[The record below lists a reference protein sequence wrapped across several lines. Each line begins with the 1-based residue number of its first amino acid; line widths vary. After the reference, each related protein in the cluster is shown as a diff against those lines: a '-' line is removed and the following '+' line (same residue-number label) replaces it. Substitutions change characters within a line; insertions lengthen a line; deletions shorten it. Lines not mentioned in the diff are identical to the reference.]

1 MEVPSLARGEDKQPI
16 AAPEPLCMTL
26 RTGDVQVNGPKAS
39 ISSALHHL
47 AGLQCQN
54 CCPLTFIFNS
64 QRVTPEI
71 CVTLKSL
78 PSPSEMTFVRDTATP
93 KLHIMA
99 TRQEPSTTKVHLQNL
114 VYCWTIWNNLTCSFS
129 KRQSAEYINSI
140 WIWVPPVGG
149 VWYMMTV
156 SFFSATYLFLFS
168 LRQKSTQ
175 QYL

>member
-16 AAPEPLCMTL
+16 AAPEPLCVTL
-26 RTGDVQVNGPKAS
+26 RMGDVQVNGPKAS

-78 PSPSEMTFVRDTATP
+78 PSPSEMTGSLGIQLRRNP
-93 KLHIMA
+93 
-99 TRQEPSTTKVHLQNL
+99 QQPSC
-114 VYCWTIWNNLTCSFS
+114 VYKIYFIV
-129 KRQSAEYINSI
+129 E
-140 WIWVPPVGG
+140 
-149 VWYMMTV
+149 
-156 SFFSATYLFLFS
+156 
-168 LRQKSTQ
+168 KSRII
-175 QYL
+175 